1 MSDSQCIGTVYRVE
15 VIKPQSKVSSQ
26 GTNQYKR
33 PSPPDGGGE
42 VVWGKPKSVGVPREE
57 KKRSFLKKNALGG
70 YPYCG
75 GLSPRSILRHAT
87 SVFISWLY

>member
-57 KKRSFLKKNALGG
+57 KKRSFLKKKRVR
-70 YPYCG
+70 
-75 GLSPRSILRHAT
+75 GLPLLWGVIPS
-87 SVFISWLY
+87 